1 MLLSYYQ
8 YVVGSFDFRTYFGIL
23 EKCIAQTQYIS
34 IELAFYSVNSLS
46 IAPSGLPNLFPG
58 GTGA

>member
-1 MLLSYYQ
+1 MAFEIQNLLWYLME
-8 YVVGSFDFRTYFGIL
+8 TYIQSMSGRA
-23 EKCIAQTQYIS
+23 CIPLSQ
-34 IELAFYSVNSLS
+34 LASLS